1 MKINYEDIHRLL
13 IKKSTKYN
21 ELKKQISKNGIITL
35 SKPKIDFFSFVVK
48 TIISQ
53 QISDKV
59 ANSIWKKFCKFFEKN
74 TPRFNKIENIHYLES
89 NLKEIGISNKKQE
102 YILNV
107 YNSIISK
114 SINYSIIK
122 NLSENEIR
130 KQLIK
135 LKGIGIWTCDMIL
148 IFFLMRPNILPE
160 NDLII
165 EKVKKKICLIENKE
179 INFAQIYSPN
189 LSILSLH
196 MWKMS
201 KRIL

>member
-13 IKKSTKYN
+13 IKKSTRYY
-21 ELKKQISKNGIITL
+21 ELKNQISKNGIITL
-35 SKPKIDFFSFVVK
+35 SKPKIDFFSFIVK

-53 QISDKV
+53 QISDKI
-59 ANSIWKKFCKFFEKN
+59 ADSIWKKFCKYFEKN
-74 TPRFNKIENIHYLES
+74 TPKFNKIKNIHSLES
-89 NLKEIGISNKKQE
+89 NLKKIGISNNKQK

-114 SINYSIIK
+114 SIDYSLLK
-122 NLSENEIR
+122 KLSEDEIR

-148 IFFLMRPNILPE
+148 IFFLMRPNILPQ

-165 EKVKKKICLIENKE
+165 EKVKKKLCLIENKE

-196 MWKMS
+196 LWKMS